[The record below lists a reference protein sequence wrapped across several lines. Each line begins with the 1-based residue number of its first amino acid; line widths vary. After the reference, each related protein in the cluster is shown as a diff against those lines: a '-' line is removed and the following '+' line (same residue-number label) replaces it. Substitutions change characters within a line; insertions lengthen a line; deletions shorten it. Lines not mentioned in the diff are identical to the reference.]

1 MALHFERE
9 EYAARLSKLT
19 ASMQEEK
26 LDAMLL
32 FAQES
37 MYWLTGYDTF
47 GFCFFQCLVVTSDGE
62 MTLLTRSADLRQAR
76 HTSTIENIVVWTDRS
91 KADPTMDLKD
101 LLSELDLLGARIGVE
116 YDTHGLTGANC
127 RKLDNQL
134 QSFAELID
142 ASYLVSR
149 LRLVKSP
156 AEIAHVRRAAELAD
170 AALDAA
176 LPLIKPGADEAEILA
191 AMQGAVLAGGGDYPA
206 NEFIIG
212 SAEDALLCRYK
223 SGRRQLSGNDQLT
236 LEWAGAYAHYHA
248 AMMRTIIIGE
258 RSARHMEL
266 YAASRE
272 AMDAITAI
280 LKPGTTF
287 GAVFDA
293 HADIMDDHGLT
304 RHRLNAC
311 GYSLGARFTPS
322 WMEHQMFHAGNPL
335 EIAPDMTLFVHMI
348 IMDSEAGAAM
358 TLGQT
363 YLTTDDEPV
372 SLSGKSL
379 DLIAVP
385 GGKG

>member
-9 EYAARLSKLT
+9 EYAARLSRLT
-19 ASMQEEK
+19 AKMSEEK

-47 GFCFFQCLVVTSDGE
+47 GFCFFQCLVVKSDGE

-76 HTSTIENIVVWTDRS
+76 HTSTVENIVVWTDRS

-134 QSFAELID
+134 QSFAELVD

-149 LRLVKSP
+149 LRLIKSP
-156 AEIAHVRRAAELAD
+156 AEIAYVRRAAELAD
-170 AALDAA
+170 AALGAA
-176 LPLIKPGADEAEILA
+176 VPLIKPGADEADILA
-191 AMQGAVLAGGGDYPA
+191 AMQGAIFAGGGDYPA

-212 SAEDALLCRYK
+212 SGEDALLCRYK
-223 SGRRQLSGNDQLT
+223 SGRRQLSGSDQLT

-248 AMMRTIIIGE
+248 AMMRTVIIGE
-258 RSARHMEL
+258 PSTRHMEL
-266 YAASRE
+266 YSACRE
-272 AMDAITAI
+272 ALEAITAI

-293 HADIMDDHGLT
+293 HADVMDEHNLT

-322 WMEHQMFHAGNPL
+322 WMEHQMFHAGNPT

-379 DLIAVP
+379 DMITIP
-385 GGKG
+385 GAKA

>member
-26 LDAMLL
+26 LDAVLL

-47 GFCFFQCLVVTSDGE
+47 GFCFFQCLVVKSDGE

-76 HTSTIENIVVWTDRS
+76 HTSTVENIVVWTDRS

-134 QSFAELID
+134 QSFAELTD

-149 LRLVKSP
+149 LRLIKSP

-176 LPLIKPGADEAEILA
+176 IPLIKPGADEADILA
-191 AMQGAVLAGGGDYPA
+191 AMQGAVFAGGGDYPA

-223 SGRRQLSGNDQLT
+223 SGRRKLSGNDQLT

-248 AMMRTIIIGE
+248 AMMRTVVIGE
-258 RSARHMEL
+258 PSARHMEL

-287 GAVFDA
+287 GQVFDA
-293 HADIMDDHGLT
+293 HADVMDEHGLT

-335 EIAPDMTLFVHMI
+335 EIVPDMTLFAHMI
-348 IMDSEAGAAM
+348 IMDSESGTAM

-379 DLIAVP
+379 DLIAIP
-385 GGKG
+385 GGKA